1 VSKSQNNFEVVVIGA
16 GPAGLACGAMLRRRG
31 VQPVLL
37 EQSEQVAATWRRA
50 YDRLHL
56 HTVRWMSDL
65 PGHPMPRRHG
75 RWPSRDS
82 FVSYLERYAD
92 VHALDVRHGRQVEA
106 IRRGDGGW
114 EVATADGPIAARA
127 VVVATGLNRKP
138 FVPDWPG
145 IESFEGELFHS
156 SEYRNPRPYLGQSVL
171 VVGSGNSGAEI
182 ATDLAEG
189 GARVRLSM
197 RTSPHVIP
205 REMFGMPGQLSGML
219 VRQLPRRLAD
229 AYSGAFERLAFG
241 DLSKYGVSPPARGAY
256 TQVVRDGVVPIVDVG
271 FVDTLKAGGI
281 EPVAGVTGFSDGEVQ
296 LEGGAPVRADAVI
309 AATGYSSGL
318 AELVGSLGV
327 LDERERPKSCGG
339 RSPAGAEGLFFV
351 GFTQP
356 VTGNLF
362 EIRSEAKQV
371 AAAVTSLLGER
382 AGAV

>member
-1 VSKSQNNFEVVVIGA
+1 
-16 GPAGLACGAMLRRRG
+16 MLRRRG

-37 EQSEQVAATWRRA
+37 EKSERVGETWRRH

-65 PGHPMPRRHG
+65 PGHRMPRRHG
-75 RWPSRDS
+75 RWVSRDS
-82 FVSYLERYAD
+82 FVEYLETYAD
-92 VHALDVRHGRQVEA
+92 VNGLDVRLGQEVET
-106 IRRGDGGW
+106 IRRGGGGW
-114 EVATADGPIAARA
+114 EVVTGGEPIAAKA
-127 VVVATGLNRKP
+127 VVMATGLNRKP

-145 IESFEGELFHS
+145 IESFAGEFCHS
-156 SEYRNPRPYLGQSVL
+156 SEYRSPGRYRSRSVL
-171 VVGSGNSGAEI
+171 VVGCGNSGAEI

-189 GARVRLSM
+189 GAGRVRLSM

-205 REMFGMPGQLSGML
+205 REMFGLPGQLSGIM

-229 AYSGAFERLAFG
+229 AYAGAFERLAFG
-241 DLSKYGVSPPARGAY
+241 DLSKFGVSPPPRGAY

-281 EPVAGVTGFSDGEVQ
+281 EPVAGVAGFSGEEVE
-296 LEGGAPVRADAVI
+296 LEGGERVSADAVI

-318 AELVGSLGV
+318 AELVGPLGV
-327 LDERERPKSCGG
+327 LGERELPERCGR
-339 RSPAGAEGLFFV
+339 RSPPGAEGLFFV

-356 VTGNLF
+356 ITGNLF
-362 EIRSEAKQV
+362 EIRNEAKQV
-371 AAAVTSLLGER
+371 AGAVTSLLGER